1 MIMSPLCL
9 ITYRTSWHGVRSH
22 HRNIQDT
29 DLRIRELSI
38 VPIMTLRL
46 LALFLFVAQYTATS
60 QPTRRDASPRRI
72 TFGIFAPGAA
82 AAETRGASGLR
93 GVTLGI
99 EEARLTARLFGWDV
113 VVVKNPDSLGG
124 DDAIRFLAAA
134 GVTAIVGDLTGILPR
149 KGTLPG
155 FSGLPNVPLL
165 IDIAARRPADE
176 CDDREFHVL
185 PLLDSTQ
192 WMASGSREPFARYA
206 SLVAWDS
213 SLERFGAAQLNERYQ
228 RRFGTAMD
236 ERAWAG
242 WMAVKAVLDAVM
254 RSETSEPCALE
265 RFLVGARARFDGHKG
280 VQLFFDP
287 RSHELVQPLYVRG
300 GVGEAEAVDVAMTGR
315 AGNGG
320 ATNGT
325 TCAGPCT

>member
-1 MIMSPLCL
+1 
-9 ITYRTSWHGVRSH
+9 
-22 HRNIQDT
+22 
-29 DLRIRELSI
+29 
-38 VPIMTLRL
+38 MTLRL
-46 LALFLFVAQYTATS
+46 LVLFLFVAQNPATS
-60 QPTRRDASPRRI
+60 QSMRRDAAARRI

-82 AAETRGASGLR
+82 AAETRGAGALR

-99 EEARLTARLFGWDV
+99 EEARLTARLFGWEV
-113 VVVKNPDSLGG
+113 LVVKHPDSLGG

-134 GVTAIVGDLTGILPR
+134 GVTAIVGNLTEVLQPR
-149 KGTLPG
+149 GPSRG

-165 IDIAARRPADE
+165 IDIAARRPADN

-192 WMASGSREPFARYA
+192 WVASGSQESFLRYA
-206 SLVAWDS
+206 RLVAWDS
-213 SLERFGAAQLNERYQ
+213 SLERFGAAQLNERYE

-236 ERAWAG
+236 EQAWAG

-265 RFLVGARARFDGHKG
+265 RFLVSARARFDGHKG

-287 RSHELVQPLYVRG
+287 RTHELVQPLYVG
-300 GVGEAEAVDVAMTGR
+300 GGAGEAEAVDVAMTGR
-315 AGNGG
+315 AGNAG

-325 TCAGPCT
+325 TCAGACA